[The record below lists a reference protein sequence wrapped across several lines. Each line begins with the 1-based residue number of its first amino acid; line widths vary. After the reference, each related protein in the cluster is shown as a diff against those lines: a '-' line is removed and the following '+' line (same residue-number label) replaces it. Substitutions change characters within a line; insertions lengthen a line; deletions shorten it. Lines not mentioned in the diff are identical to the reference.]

1 MNTQFLKKPSSTTHK
16 SVRNIK
22 RYQGIT
28 VRQFIDTAKQLDIFN
43 LAAVREMAN
52 TTQVISDMNPQVN
65 RDTALSRDLFHSGL
79 STIDE
84 LNETLNES

>member
-1 MNTQFLKKPSSTTHK
+1 MSSSIHK

-65 RDTALSRDLFHSGL
+65 RDTALSRDLFHTERR
-79 STIDE
+79 TIDE
-84 LNETLNES
+84 LNDS